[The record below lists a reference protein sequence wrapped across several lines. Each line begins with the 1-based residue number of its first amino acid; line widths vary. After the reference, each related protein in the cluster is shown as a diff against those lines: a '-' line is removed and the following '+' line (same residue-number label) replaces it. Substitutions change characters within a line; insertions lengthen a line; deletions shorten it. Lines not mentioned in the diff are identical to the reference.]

1 MQLRSLRAAIPRII
15 WTPNPTSEIQKKKNC
30 IIPQC
35 NFTIAQNPFVTLGYP
50 NETSRSREGEVVN
63 TVMFTPDNNN
73 HLRHH
78 VIFTFHDCIES
89 QKGEMEYMY
98 WQIKES
104 MIQEVHM
111 IFNYR
116 DKCKGD
122 TATCIHHDMYSP
134 VSIGSYI
141 SKSFAYY
148 FGCKHEG

>member
-1 MQLRSLRAAIPRII
+1 
-15 WTPNPTSEIQKKKNC
+15 
-30 IIPQC
+30 
-35 NFTIAQNPFVTLGYP
+35 
-50 NETSRSREGEVVN
+50 
-63 TVMFTPDNNN
+63 
-73 HLRHH
+73 
-78 VIFTFHDCIES
+78 
-89 QKGEMEYMY
+89 MEYMY

-141 SKSFAYY
+141 SKSFAIILDVSMK
-148 FGCKHEG
+148 GNAKQ